1 MSTMLFGQ
9 RIKRREDPRLITG
22 KGRYVGDL
30 TVPGTLHVAILRSP
44 HPHARI
50 VRVDLDDARKAPG
63 VVFAACGRDLG
74 EIGRPVPLLMGNPAL
89 KAAMPCPLAVDRVRF
104 VGEGMA
110 VVVAQDRYQAE
121 DALDRIHVEYDLLPA
136 VVDVTK
142 ALDPGTPVIHEAIG
156 SNLGARLALKTADVD
171 AALAKADRVLK
182 DRIVIV
188 RGTAGFMEN
197 RGILAV
203 PEPGGKLTVWASH
216 QSPHMVHRA
225 VTEVLGL
232 QTHQLRVVAPDVGG
246 GFGPKAT
253 IYPEDY
259 LLPWLA
265 LQLGRPVK
273 WIEDRRED
281 LLTTVQEREQFH
293 EIEVGFRNDGTLV
306 AMRDR
311 ILMDH
316 GAYSIYG
323 LVVPFLTTTSILG
336 QYKVPA
342 FEVDMTVVYTNRV
355 PVAPLRGAGR
365 PQGAYVMDRAVDL
378 VGRALGMDAA
388 EIRFKNFVQAHEFP
402 YKTGLLFRD
411 GSIQTF
417 DSGDYPT
424 CLRKALDLIDYK
436 GLRKQQAQE
445 RARGRSIGIGIGTCV
460 ESTGLGPY
468 EGATVKVDARGRV
481 LLITGSGPQGQGH
494 ETSLAQVCADALGV
508 PLESISF
515 QAGDTDA
522 IPFGIGTISSRIAT
536 VSASAV
542 LGAAAKVRE
551 KALTIAAGMLEA
563 ARDDLTIEDG
573 KIFVKGTPAKA
584 VSLGE
589 VAAAAAGKPGMPMPG
604 GVSPGLEATDYFNVK
619 GTVFSSGTNLAVV
632 EVDPETGEVKVL
644 RYVVVHDCGRVINP
658 LIVDGQIHGGV
669 VHGLGNALFEDLP
682 YSPEGQPLA
691 GSFMDYLIP
700 TAAECPPFEVSHV
713 ETPTPLNPLGIKG
726 CGESGTIPATGT
738 LIAAI
743 EDALTPF
750 GVRLRDLPL
759 NPERLRKIIAD
770 ARTAGPG
777 PGARG
782 RG

>member
-1 MSTMLFGQ
+1 MATMLFGQ

-30 TVPGTLHVAILRSP
+30 SVPGALHVAILRSP

-50 VRVDLDDARKAPG
+50 VGVDLSEARKAPG
-63 VVFAACGRDLG
+63 VMLAVCGRDLG
-74 EIGRPVPLLMGNPAL
+74 EAARPAPLLMGNPAL
-89 KAAMPCPLAVDRVRF
+89 KQAMPCPLAVDRARF
-104 VGEGMA
+104 VGEGVA
-110 VVVAQDRYQAE
+110 AVVAQDRYQAE
-121 DALDRIHVEYDLLPA
+121 DALDRIRVEYEGLPA
-136 VVDVTK
+136 VVDVTA
-142 ALDPGTPVIHEAIG
+142 ALGSGAPVIHPELG
-156 SNLGARLALKTADVD
+156 GNLGAKMVLKTGDVD
-171 AALAKADRVLK
+171 AALASAGRVLK

-216 QSPHMVHRA
+216 QAPHMVHRA

-265 LQLGRPVK
+265 LWLGRPVK

-281 LLTTVQEREQFH
+281 LLTTVQERDQIH
-293 EIEVGFRNDGTLV
+293 EVEVGFTSDGTLV

-323 LVVPFLTTTSILG
+323 LVVPFLTVTSILG
-336 QYKVPA
+336 QYRVPA
-342 FEVDMTVVYTNRV
+342 FEADITVAYTNKV

-365 PQGAYVMDRAVDL
+365 PQACYVMDRTVDL
-378 VGRALGMDAA
+378 VARALGMDAA
-388 EIRFKNFVQAHEFP
+388 EIRFKNFVQPHEFP
-402 YKTGLLFRD
+402 YKTGLPFRD

-424 CLRKALDLIDYK
+424 CLRKVLDMVKYP
-436 GLRKQQAQE
+436 GLRRQQTEE
-445 RARGRSIGIGIGTCV
+445 RARGRFIGIGIGTCV

-468 EGATVKVDARGRV
+468 EGATVKVDGRGRV

-508 PLESISF
+508 PLDSVSF
-515 QAGDTDA
+515 QSGDTDA
-522 IPFGIGTISSRIAT
+522 IAFGIGTISSRIAT
-536 VSASAV
+536 VSAPAV
-542 LGAAAKVRE
+542 LGAATKVRE
-551 KALTIAAGMLEA
+551 KAIAMAAGMLEA
-563 ARDDLTIEDG
+563 SKDDLTIENG
-573 KIFVKGTPAKA
+573 RIFVKGAPAKS
-584 VSLGE
+584 VPVGE
-589 VAAAAAGKPGMPMPG
+589 VAAAAAGKPGLPMPG

-619 GTVFSSGTNLAVV
+619 GTAYSSGTNLAVV

-644 RYVVVHDCGRVINP
+644 RYLVVHDCGRVINP

-669 VHGLGNALFEDLP
+669 VHGLGNALFEDVP

-700 TAAECPPFEVSHV
+700 TAAECPAFEVAHI
-713 ETPTPLNPLGIKG
+713 ETPSPLNPLGIKG

-743 EDALTPF
+743 EDALSPF
-750 GVRLRDLPL
+750 NVRIRDLPL
-759 NPERLRKIIAD
+759 NPERLRRIIAD
-770 ARTAGPG
+770 ARPG
-777 PGARG
+777 RAKG
-782 RG
+782 